1 MNNSR
6 IRFDGNISK
15 NVIIFVVDMKSSA
28 HIDSKGK
35 EILILDIGPTQGS
48 NHTLTAET

>member
-6 IRFDGNISK
+6 IRFNCNISK
-15 NVIIFVVDMKSSA
+15 HVIIFGIDMIPSE

-35 EILILDIGPTQGS
+35 EILVLDLGPTQGS